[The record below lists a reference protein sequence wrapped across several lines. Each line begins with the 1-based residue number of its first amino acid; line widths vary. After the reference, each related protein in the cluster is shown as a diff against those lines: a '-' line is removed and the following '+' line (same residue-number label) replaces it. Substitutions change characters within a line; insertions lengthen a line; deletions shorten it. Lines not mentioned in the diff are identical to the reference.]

1 VEAAGQGLAVLA
13 REVELGRLRPHI
25 SVEAPW
31 TEIGSIARR
40 LLAREFAGKAVLH
53 VS

>member
-1 VEAAGQGLAVLA
+1 MPTPRAVVVDPSHTDRLTLQQG
-13 REVELGRLRPHI
+13 G
-25 SVEAPW
+25 
-31 TEIGSIARR
+31 IGSIARR